1 MKNIFLKKRPSKK
14 VLTVASKVSHN
25 FEEEKKEDS
34 YHDQDEVPLA
44 LNVGQAAL
52 ASAALT
58 RTLMCSEAMDYDPT
72 IRNNSLEPHVDES
85 MVSRGVEGVL
95 GGHAHLALNTDDYE
109 LAFPPDQDDDVLF
122 GDEEASP
129 DIGIPSA
136 LLEMPDLNWPAAVV
150 LPGDQM
156 AEEDNDDA
164 MSLPQSATGPPS
176 EINIDLFGAPTS
188 PMRDPSVV
196 FAAVRD
202 SRTPQDRDDLLEQLH
217 YRPSGEG
224 TTYMDQQNEQDL
236 QTKLCDAQRLVRV
249 ILGKSDD
256 PAKGMFSSLEHG
268 SILQAIRTFAVMK
281 KELLDLRQQQESK
294 DGDPPAILT
303 NLQSPATTRQTSDFS
318 CPSPSNPMSSTSP
331 VDCPDGTGSDD
342 VQEQQRHLSV
352 LRNAVVLAARKCQS
366 LEQQLKHANETIDQL
381 QLDQENLAQSKTPE
395 ELEDIL
401 ARLHGVP
408 ASSVSREERKKIRSY
423 VVDMLQSTKDQQHQV
438 ALRES
443 RCREESS
450 HQELEAAKKQIQVL
464 QARLSSFTSSVDEH
478 DDLGVIPNP
487 LLDMQRRL
495 REKDERIAQ
504 LEASQIQSQLR
515 LQGAAVKSRQLLET
529 NCWPNASDRLR
540 LLEEEHQEL
549 ANNVRML
556 EGKAV
561 QL

>member
-1 MKNIFLKKRPSKK
+1 
-14 VLTVASKVSHN
+14 
-25 FEEEKKEDS
+25 
-34 YHDQDEVPLA
+34 
-44 LNVGQAAL
+44 
-52 ASAALT
+52 
-58 RTLMCSEAMDYDPT
+58 
-72 IRNNSLEPHVDES
+72 
-85 MVSRGVEGVL
+85 
-95 GGHAHLALNTDDYE
+95 
-109 LAFPPDQDDDVLF
+109 
-122 GDEEASP
+122 
-129 DIGIPSA
+129 
-136 LLEMPDLNWPAAVV
+136 
-150 LPGDQM
+150 
-156 AEEDNDDA
+156 
-164 MSLPQSATGPPS
+164 
-176 EINIDLFGAPTS
+176 
-188 PMRDPSVV
+188 
-196 FAAVRD
+196 
-202 SRTPQDRDDLLEQLH
+202 
-217 YRPSGEG
+217 
-224 TTYMDQQNEQDL
+224 
-236 QTKLCDAQRLVRV
+236 
-249 ILGKSDD
+249 
-256 PAKGMFSSLEHG
+256 
-268 SILQAIRTFAVMK
+268 
-281 KELLDLRQQQESK
+281 
-294 DGDPPAILT
+294 
-303 NLQSPATTRQTSDFS
+303 
-318 CPSPSNPMSSTSP
+318 MSSTSP